1 MGEYRELRAD
11 LDKLES
17 KLLNELVPSLREMQ
31 KALSDRLLEALNV
44 AGQIRVASERFINRA
59 NDEIDAEGGGHVGR
73 RKRSTDLGG
82 MGDKAD
88 APSAVADDPSVPK
101 VPVKG
106 AVVLPPGKRGCGN
119 CGQPGHRKT
128 SCPLPD
134 KKANK
139 PMGKRGC
146 SKCGKPGHRAPTCP
160 N

>member
-1 MGEYRELRAD
+1 MGEYRELRD
-11 LDKLES
+11 HLDKLEA
-17 KLLNELVPSLREMQ
+17 KLLNELVPPIRELQ
-31 KALSDRLLEALNV
+31 KQLSDRLLEALNV

-59 NDEIDAEGGGHVGR
+59 NDEIEAEGGGIIGR
-73 RKRSTDLGG
+73 RKRSTDLG
-82 MGDKAD
+82 
-88 APSAVADDPSVPK
+88 APSAGDDDPKVAK
-101 VPVKG
+101 VPDKT

-128 SCPLPD
+128 TCPKPD
-134 KKANK
+134 KNANK